1 MLVYNILAFG
11 DIDETL
17 GRMFQMFDIDS
28 NGTICK
34 GEMEKVIRDLAFLFE
49 GATEGDQCEGVFRE
63 MDVDQDERITREEF
77 VKSIK
82 EGNKYGRD
90 LAVRLVRLYNTG
102 N

>member
-1 MLVYNILAFG
+1 MVYNILAFG

-17 GRMFQMFDIDS
+17 GRMFQMFDIDKD
-28 NGTICK
+28 GTICK

-49 GATEGDQCEGVFRE
+49 GATEGDQCEWVFRE

-77 VKSIK
+77 IKSIK
-82 EGNKYGRD
+82 EGNKYGLD
-90 LAVRLVRLYNTG
+90 LAARLVRLYNTR